1 MPVPT
6 ELRTARLVL
15 RPWRASDAAALHPVL
30 DAEHARLAPW
40 IPARVATP
48 VPVDELAER
57 LAGFAADFA
66 AARAW
71 RYALFAASD
80 QRVLGE
86 ASLFPRDASG
96 RVPWGAADRV
106 EVGYW
111 LRADA
116 TGQGLVTEAVRALLA
131 VADALPGVAQ
141 VEVRCDE
148 RNAASHAVPRRLG
161 FELASTQPAP
171 SMVTGEPPVALQL
184 WTRAVH
190 GATVMDA

>member
-15 RPWRASDAAALHPVL
+15 RPWRPTDAAALRPVL
-30 DAEHARLAPW
+30 EAEHARLAPW
-40 IPARVATP
+40 IPAHVATP
-48 VPVDELAER
+48 RPVAELAER

-71 RYALFAASD
+71 RYALFAAID
-80 QRVLGE
+80 HRVLGE
-86 ASLFPRDASG
+86 VSLFPRDASG
-96 RVPWGAADRV
+96 RVAWDAADRV

-111 LRADA
+111 LRDDA
-116 TGQGLVTEAVRALLA
+116 TGQGLVTEAVQALLA
-131 VADALPGVAQ
+131 VADALPGAMV

-161 FELASTQPAP
+161 FELASTRPAP
-171 SMVTGEPPVALQL
+171 SLVAGEPPVALQL
-184 WTRAVH
+184 WTRAVR
-190 GATVMDA
+190 GATVRDA